1 MSTTIDISDEVYAQL
16 EREAKARGLTVSQ
29 TIAQCLE
36 ESERARI
43 AVAVERLRTKGILL
57 APTTVPLSSPPV
69 EFAPIHVQGK
79 PLSEVIIE
87 ERR

>member
-1 MSTTIDISDEVYAQL
+1 MSTTIDIPDEVYARL
-16 EREAKARGLTVSQ
+16 ECEAQARGLTVSQ

-36 ESERARI
+36 ESEKARI
-43 AVAVERLRTKGILL
+43 ALAVERLRTQGVLL
-57 APTTVPLSSPPV
+57 TPAAPPSPASVSFTPMQV
-69 EFAPIHVQGK
+69 RGQ